1 MRCKKLWTLQ
11 KQYPEPSSHHQ
22 RLNKD
27 RLLNDAKY
35 LVRYPNLLEL
45 RRTIPL
51 NWRRRPELIL
61 SSPARVT
68 TCVAVL
74 GAEEV
79 TFIIGS
85 SNICLTVAKY
95 QNIILTLI
103 SKRIP
108 IPQIMSVMRLHPQK
122 VGIRVPRAALWGYRI
137 KTSTQASFG
146 ASPQT

>member
-1 MRCKKLWTLQ
+1 M
-11 KQYPEPSSHHQ
+11 
-22 RLNKD
+22 
-27 RLLNDAKY
+27 
-35 LVRYPNLLEL
+35 
-45 RRTIPL
+45 
-51 NWRRRPELIL
+51 IL

-108 IPQIMSVMRLHPQK
+108 IPQIMIAMRLHPQK
-122 VGIRVPRAALWGYRI
+122 VRI
-137 KTSTQASFG
+137 
-146 ASPQT
+146 